1 MVLDLY
7 VNAICA
13 KPRLLAITS
22 LNFYFEIPDY
32 SLRPRLIAPS
42 ILELSRPN
50 GTDLTLNLLHASINT
65 PWQASKTL
73 DDDSRSRRVNST
85 EPGCFAPP
93 SRYHCLHVSISV
105 PKYCPVIASKAFVAC
120 PPTQLSLP

>member
-13 KPRLLAITS
+13 QPLPLAITS

-73 DDDSRSRRVNST
+73 DDDSRSRRVKKDI
-85 EPGCFAPP
+85 ERHWLLEVFFA
-93 SRYHCLHVSISV
+93 LIVG
-105 PKYCPVIASKAFVAC
+105 A
-120 PPTQLSLP
+120 L